1 MSVNIGEAGEEAM
14 IFYRDPM
21 ELMAHLADKH
31 GTDAVTRH
39 GRDSLRGRR
48 GTGTARWAESRCG
61 YHPRRSMR
69 CMPAPQT
76 NPSCRAIHKN
86 TVRLG
91 QWVRHERLPARQ
103 GTDTPSCAGML
114 AFPVRNHVHPW
125 IQRRVSGARRPRLNL
140 FLKKKDPQVVGR
152 SGKLSL

>member
-31 GTDAVTRH
+31 GTDAVT
-39 GRDSLRGRR
+39 GMAELIAWKE
-48 GTGTARWAESRCG
+48 GTGTRVGPNRGAVPPKTIDEMYACATNESER
-61 YHPRRSMR
+61 
-69 CMPAPQT
+69 
-76 NPSCRAIHKN
+76 RAIHE
-86 TVRLG
+86 TLFGSAMGTSSTATCPTR
-91 QWVRHERLPARQ
+91 
-103 GTDTPSCAGML
+103 TDTPSCAGML

-140 FLKKKDPQVVGR
+140 FLNP
-152 SGKLSL
+152 